1 MYLTKRSHHA
11 VTVMLDVMLHSQNE
25 TFVRL
30 SDIAQRHPISVSYLE
45 LLFTFLV
52 KASLVKGER
61 GPRGGYKLG
70 RSPNEIPVAEIIRT
84 VDRQMNLEQCA
95 NDDCQHSLCISNALW
110 ASLGAEI
117 ESYLSNVTLADL
129 AIKKV

>member
-11 VTVMLDVMLHSQNE
+11 VTVMVDVMLYSQ
-25 TFVRL
+25 TQAFVRL

-70 RSPNEIPVAEIIRT
+70 RPSNEIPVVEIIRC
-84 VDRQMNLEQCA
+84 VDKPMNLDRCA
-95 NDDCQHSLCISNALW
+95 NDDCQHSICISNDLW
-110 ASLGAEI
+110 ASLGVEI
-117 ESYLSNVTLADL
+117 ESYLSTVMLADL
-129 AIKKV
+129 AIEKV

>member
-70 RSPNEIPVAEIIRT
+70 RSPNEIPVAEIILT

-95 NDDCQHSLCISNALW
+95 SRDCQHSICISNDLW
-110 ASLGAEI
+110 ESLGAEI

>member
-70 RSPNEIPVAEIIRT
+70 GSPDQIPVAEIIRT
-84 VDRQMNLEQCA
+84 VDRKTNLEQCA
-95 NDDCQHSLCISNALW
+95 NDNCQAQSLYFQCLMGVIRSGN
-110 ASLGAEI
+110 
-117 ESYLSNVTLADL
+117 
-129 AIKKV
+129 

>member
-11 VTVMLDVMLHSQNE
+11 VTVMLDVMLHGQNE
-25 TFVRL
+25 AFVRL

-70 RSPNEIPVAEIIRT
+70 RSPDEILVAEIIRT
-84 VDRQMNLEQCA
+84 VDRKMNLEQCA
-95 NDDCQHSLCISNALW
+95 NHDCQHSLCISNGLW
-110 ASLGAEI
+110 ESLEAEI

-129 AIKKV
+129 AIKKI